1 VSSAILYLAII
12 AIWAGFLVPAWVRR
26 PHAAPAASPGSSE
39 SSAGSHED
47 AGPGEDAAAGFAA
60 GELDVE
66 DVTET
71 ENDVA
76 ATPAA
81 DADAEVSRREPG
93 YRAHEYS
100 DHEYSE
106 QAHGEQE
113 YREHRYSQHGYSEHE
128 YDGEAPG
135 YADEAPGYAGYE
147 DYVPSADADGAATGW
162 QRDAQ
167 PSQSRDQMLRARR
180 RMLTIL
186 ASMTVVTFGFTA
198 LGLVNWWICVPPA
211 GMLVLYVLLLR
222 EIALADAELARKRA
236 TWEAAQASAYEQ
248 HLQAQAEHD
257 AYEASL
263 ADAGA
268 QIIDISGRVG
278 DQLYDQY
285 ADAAVRAVGD

>member
-26 PHAAPAASPGSSE
+26 PHAAPATSAESPE
-39 SSAGSHED
+39 SADSATSAGSHED
-47 AGPGEDAAAGFAA
+47 AGPGEHAA
-60 GELDVE
+60 GEFDVE
-66 DVTET
+66 YVTET
-71 ENDVA
+71 ESDVA
-76 ATPAA
+76 ATLPAGA
-81 DADAEVSRREPG
+81 DADAAVSRPEPP
-93 YRAHEYS
+93 YRAYEYS
-100 DHEYSE
+100 DHEYSG

-113 YREHRYSQHGYSEHE
+113 YREHGYSEHG
-128 YDGEAPG
+128 YDGEPPG
-135 YADEAPGYAGYE
+135 YADEVPGYAGYE
-147 DYVPSADADGAATGW
+147 DYAPSAGADAEADD
-162 QRDAQ
+162 RREPQ

-186 ASMTVVTFGFTA
+186 ASMTLVTFGFTA

-222 EIALADAELARKRA
+222 EIALADAELARRRVG
-236 TWEAAQASAYEQ
+236 WEAAQASEYDQ
-248 HLQAQAEHD
+248 HLQAPTEHE

-263 ADAGA
+263 ADTGA

>member
-1 VSSAILYLAII
+1 MSSAILYLAII

-26 PHAAPAASPGSSE
+26 PHAAPATSAE
-39 SSAGSHED
+39 SADSATTAGSHED
-47 AGPGEDAAAGFAA
+47 AGPGEHAA

-66 DVTET
+66 YVTET
-71 ENDVA
+71 ESDVA
-76 ATPAA
+76 ATLAAGA
-81 DADAEVSRREPG
+81 DADLAGSRPEPP
-93 YRAHEYS
+93 YRAYEYS
-100 DHEYSE
+100 DHEYSG

-113 YREHRYSQHGYSEHE
+113 YREHGYSEHG
-128 YDGEAPG
+128 YDGEPPV
-135 YADEAPGYAGYE
+135 YADEVPGYAGYE
-147 DYVPSADADGAATGW
+147 DYAPSAGADGEADD
-162 QRDAQ
+162 RREPQ

-186 ASMTVVTFGFTA
+186 ASMTLVTFGFTA

-211 GMLVLYVLLLR
+211 GVLVLYVLLLR

-236 TWEAAQASAYEQ
+236 GWEAAQASAYDQ
-248 HLQAQAEHD
+248 HLQAPTEHE
-257 AYEASL
+257 ACEASL
-263 ADAGA
+263 AVTGA